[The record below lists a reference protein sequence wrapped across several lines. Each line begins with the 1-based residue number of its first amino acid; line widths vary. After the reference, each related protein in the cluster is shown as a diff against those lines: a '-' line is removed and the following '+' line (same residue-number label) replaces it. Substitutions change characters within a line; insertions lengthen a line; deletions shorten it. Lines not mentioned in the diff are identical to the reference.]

1 MRALRKPW
9 RDRVPP
15 VSVRDLSGPAAP
27 RDQSE
32 LGCCQAYGPGRLHRR
47 RPRGHNRP
55 LADGGGLT
63 MHNALWGYAI
73 AIALACA
80 SLFVK
85 DKAFPNVPWLGF
97 ALALLACLIAF
108 LASLG
113 LAHGKGWLSRITLRV
128 RPSQPRSLPARA
140 EIRRADDIGLRQ
152 AAPAGRA
159 PRPAGPAGPVPV
171 LEKRPE
177 DATGDAVATPP
188 SGIGSSKRSSDA

>member
-1 MRALRKPW
+1 VTACRRSARGARCAPRPIRARLTS
-9 RDRVPP
+9 
-15 VSVRDLSGPAAP
+15 SVRP
-27 RDQSE
+27 RSLASE
-32 LGCCQAYGPGRLHRR
+32 AFKGAQLASCRR
-47 RPRGHNRP
+47 RRFR
-55 LADGGGLT
+55 T

-85 DKAFPNVPWLGF
+85 DKAILNVPWLGF
-97 ALALLACLIAF
+97 ALALLACLIAL

-113 LAHGKGWLSRITLRV
+113 LAHGKGWLSRITLRA
-128 RPSQPRSLPARA
+128 RPSQPRSLPMRA
-140 EIRRADDIGLRQ
+140 EMRPADDIELRQ

-177 DATGDAVATPP
+177 DAIGDAVATRP
-188 SGIGSSKRSSDA
+188 SGTGSSKRPSDA